1 MKTIQLNKPMI
12 IDFEGIDG
20 TFKNTNACK
29 LQDYIEDNYTSN
41 VIVVSFPNYGGE
53 SSYLLREYFSNNIKK
68 QELSEEMVSNLF
80 MLDMYDSYYK
90 EIEKFYKKNY
100 IIIFDRYWYSN
111 IYYQGTKR
119 SVSDCVSNSAAATD
133 KERLVNFKEPIYRE
147 FEDIINNINEKNFK
161 LPKANLIYKMIHNL
175 VPSRTII
182 EQRRE
187 IDESHNDQI
196 NESKYEYLDMVN
208 LFLNK
213 YPFRYGDKNYFNQY
227 IINLDKDESS
237 CKSED
242 EIFNNI
248 KSIFDDNIKKFI
260 AESEWLKLITRRDMK
275 YFNIAKEVSK
285 TSKVKRIHIG
295 AVLVISSDNIY
306 VSTNIKKS
314 HPLQKK
320 LNKLRFTDTK
330 SETCKNSLHAE
341 MNTLLKVRYL
351 DYDLSRAKLYVYR
364 EDSKGNLAMCRP
376 CNACMAQIRAVG
388 IKQIY
393 YTTPD
398 GFCEEHI
405 DYYDK

>member
-260 AESEWLKLITRRDMK
+260 AESE
-275 YFNIAKEVSK
+275 
-285 TSKVKRIHIG
+285 
-295 AVLVISSDNIY
+295 
-306 VSTNIKKS
+306 
-314 HPLQKK
+314 
-320 LNKLRFTDTK
+320 
-330 SETCKNSLHAE
+330 
-341 MNTLLKVRYL
+341 
-351 DYDLSRAKLYVYR
+351 
-364 EDSKGNLAMCRP
+364 
-376 CNACMAQIRAVG
+376 
-388 IKQIY
+388 
-393 YTTPD
+393 
-398 GFCEEHI
+398 
-405 DYYDK
+405 